1 MKFLLGVVAGA
12 AVGLVIGA
20 RRNELRAL
28 ARRRRVDTLT
38 RDELYEQARAAEI
51 PGRSNMT
58 KEELRDAVEASQ
70 PSLGAE
76 IIETVAGRGPA
87 DES

>member
-1 MKFLLGVVAGA
+1 MRFVLGVASGA
-12 AVGLVIGA
+12 AVGFVIGA

-28 ARRRRVDTLT
+28 ARRRRVGAMS
-38 RDELYEQARAAEI
+38 RHELYEQARAAEI
-51 PGRSNMT
+51 PGRSKMT
-58 KEELRDAVEASQ
+58 KDELRDAVEASQ

-76 IIETVAGRGPA
+76 IIETVTGRGPA